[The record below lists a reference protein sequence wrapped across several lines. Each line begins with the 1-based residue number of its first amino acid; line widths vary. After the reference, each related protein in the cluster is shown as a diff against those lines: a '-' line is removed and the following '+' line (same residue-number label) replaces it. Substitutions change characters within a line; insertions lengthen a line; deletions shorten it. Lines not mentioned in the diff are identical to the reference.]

1 VPPFTKPSLF
11 SKAGLVEGRGT
22 KLLLD
27 KVDFSGGTS
36 KFSLNACTVFFFF
49 YPSSLRKLASL
60 KGALEVTANYTLLQR
75 RECGGVM
82 GQLEK
87 QETGN
92 RTGNKNESD
101 TITGMEY

>member
-1 VPPFTKPSLF
+1 VYS
-11 SKAGLVEGRGT
+11 
-22 KLLLD
+22 
-27 KVDFSGGTS
+27 
-36 KFSLNACTVFFFF
+36 VFFFL
-49 YPSSLRKLASL
+49 SLLSAETSFPER
-60 KGALEVTANYTLLQR
+60 ALEVTANYTLLQR